1 MFEKLLN
8 LLTKKMDPSLR
19 RLLTYLPEHKGK
31 FIASMI
37 FMALSGSSSS
47 LIATFLGKLTDI
59 GFYEKATW
67 MVVGAPD
74 CLIFI
79 AALNGF
85 CVFMSSYLLS
95 KVSQSILVTLRT
107 QLFTNILYWPA
118 YTYQRNTTGLISSK
132 FVNEANV
139 ALSNAAKSIIVLV
152 RDSVQVVGLMGI
164 LIYYNWQLTLVT
176 LVIAPVIA
184 FVLRKISKKMKEIV
198 ANSQQSIAT
207 MLVRVQETYEAQRV
221 VKVYN
226 NYSRE
231 ISRFEEVNNLIKKVP
246 LQMMKM
252 SAMGSPITQLI
263 TMVGVAIVVAVAF
276 FEAQH
281 GLLTMGEFITFLSA
295 MLLMM
300 QPLKQLTQLNATFVG
315 MAMAAQSIFHTMDE
329 PTENDSGTKV
339 VDRIKGDIVF
349 ENVSLKYP
357 ESGDFA
363 LKNFNLDVKAGENIA
378 LVGQSGSGKSSL
390 VNLIPRFWE
399 PTQGR
404 ILFDGEDYKELTLES
419 LRNQIAVVSQDVVMF
434 DDTIRANIAYGV
446 PNATDEQINEV
457 IEAAALTDFIQSL
470 PQGLNTP
477 VGEAGNRLSGGQKQR
492 ISIARALLKNSPIL
506 ILDEATSALDS
517 ESEHHIKLAL
527 ERLMKG
533 RTCFTVAHRLSTIE
547 KADRIIVMGKGEIQ
561 EMGTHSELLAKNG
574 IYANLVK
581 LQAMNSG
588 VDG

>member
-1 MFEKLLN
+1 
-8 LLTKKMDPSLR
+8 MDPNLR
-19 RLLTYLPEHKGK
+19 RLLSYLPQYKGM
-31 FIASMI
+31 FIASLI

-47 LIATFLGKLTDI
+47 LIATFLGKLTDV

-67 MVVGAPD
+67 MVVGAPI

-85 CVFMSSYLLS
+85 CVFMSSYLLA
-95 KVSQSILVTLRT
+95 KVSQNILVTLRT

-118 YTYQRNTTGLISSK
+118 YTYQRNPTGLIASK

-139 ALSNAAKSIIVLV
+139 ALSGAAKSIIVLV
-152 RDSVQVVGLMGI
+152 RDSVQVIGLMGI

-176 LVIAPVIA
+176 LVIAPMIA
-184 FVLRKISKKMKEIV
+184 FVLRKISQRMKEII
-198 ANSQQSIAT
+198 ASSQQSIAT

-226 NYSRE
+226 NYARE
-231 ISRFEEVNNLIKKVP
+231 ISRFEDVNNSIKKIS

-252 SAMGSPITQLI
+252 STMGSPITQLI
-263 TMVGVAIVVAVAF
+263 TMVGVAVVVAVAL

-300 QPLKQLTQLNATFVG
+300 QPLKQLTNLNATFVG
-315 MAMAAQSIFHTMDE
+315 IAVAARSIFETMDE
-329 PTENDSGTKV
+329 AQENDNGSKTL
-339 VDRIKGDIVF
+339 DRAQGNLVF
-349 ENVSLKYP
+349 KNVSLKYP
-357 ESGDFA
+357 ESNEYS
-363 LKNFNLDVKAGENIA
+363 LKNFNLEVGAGENIA

-390 VNLIPRFWE
+390 VNLLPRFWE
-399 PTQGR
+399 PTEGC
-404 ILFDGEDYKELTLES
+404 ILLDGDDYREFTLES

-446 PNATDEQINEV
+446 PNATDEEIYRV
-457 IEAAALTDFIQSL
+457 IEASALTEFIQSL
-470 PQGLNTP
+470 PQGLDTP

-492 ISIARALLKNSPIL
+492 ISIARALLKDAPIL

-547 KADRIIVMGKGEIQ
+547 SADRIVVMNNGVIKEI
-561 EMGTHSELLAKNG
+561 GNHAELLALNG

-581 LQAMNSG
+581 LQNTKTEVVS
-588 VDG
+588 

>member
-8 LLTKKMDPSLR
+8 LLTKKMDPNLR
-19 RLLTYLPEHKGK
+19 RLLSYLPQYKGK

-67 MVVGAPD
+67 MVVGAPI
-74 CLIFI
+74 CLVFI

-85 CVFMSSYLLS
+85 CVFMSSYLLA

-118 YTYQRNTTGLISSK
+118 YTYQRNPTGVVASK

-139 ALSNAAKSIIVLV
+139 ALSGAAKSIIVLV

-176 LVIAPVIA
+176 LVISPVIA
-184 FVLRKISKKMKEIV
+184 FVLRKISQSMKSIV
-198 ANSQQSIAT
+198 ASSQQSIGT

-231 ISRFEEVNNLIKKVP
+231 ISRFEEVNNSIKKIT

-252 SAMGSPITQLI
+252 SSMGSPITQLI
-263 TMVGVAIVVAVAF
+263 TMVGVAIVVAVAL

-281 GLLTMGEFITFLSA
+281 GILTMGEFITFLSA

-300 QPLKQLTQLNATFVG
+300 QPLKQLTNLNATFVG
-315 MAMAAQSIFHTMDE
+315 IAVAAQSIFYTMDE
-329 PTENDSGTKV
+329 ALENDNGSKT
-339 VDRIKGDIVF
+339 VDRVQGNLVF
-349 ENVSLKYP
+349 ENVYLKYP
-357 ESGDFA
+357 ESNEFA
-363 LKNFNLDVKAGENIA
+363 LKNFNLNVKAGESIA

-390 VNLIPRFWE
+390 VNLLPRFWE
-399 PTQGR
+399 PTEGR
-404 ILFDGEDYKELTLES
+404 ILLDGDDYRELTLES

-446 PNATDEQINEV
+446 PNATDEEIYKV
-457 IEAAALTDFIQSL
+457 IEAAALTEFIQSL
-470 PQGLNTP
+470 PQGLDTP
-477 VGEAGNRLSGGQKQR
+477 IGEAGNRLSGGQKQR

-517 ESEHHIKLAL
+517 ESEHHIKVAL
-527 ERLMKG
+527 EHLMKG

-547 KADRIIVMGKGEIQ
+547 TADRIIVMSKGEIQ
-561 EMGTHSELLAKNG
+561 EEGTHAELLAKDG
-574 IYANLVK
+574 VYANLVK
-581 LQAMNSG
+581 LQNTKTEAC
-588 VDG
+588 

>member
-1 MFEKLLN
+1 MFEKILN
-8 LLTKKMDPSLR
+8 ALTKNIDPNLR
-19 RLLTYLPEHKGK
+19 RLLTYLPKYKGM
-31 FIASMI
+31 FLLSMI

-47 LIATFLGKLTDI
+47 LIATFLGKLTDV
-59 GFYEKATW
+59 GFYEKEAW
-67 MVVGAPD
+67 MVIGAPI

-118 YTYQRNTTGLISSK
+118 HTYQRNTTGLISSK

-176 LVIAPVIA
+176 LIIAPIIA
-184 FVLRKISKKMKEIV
+184 FVLRKISQKMKAIV
-198 ANSQQSIAT
+198 GTSQQSIAT

-231 ISRFEEVNNLIKKVP
+231 ISRFEDVNNLIKKIS

-252 SAMGSPITQLI
+252 SSMGSPITQLI
-263 TMVGVAIVVAVAF
+263 TMVGVAIVVAVAL

-300 QPLKQLTQLNATFVG
+300 QPLKQLTNLNATFVA
-315 MAMAAQSIFHTMDE
+315 MAMAAESIFCTMDE
-329 PTENDSGTKV
+329 PLENDHGTKV
-339 VDRIKGDIVF
+339 VERVKGDIVF
-349 ENVSLKYP
+349 ENVSLQYP
-357 ESGDFA
+357 ESNGFA

-399 PTQGR
+399 PSQGR

-517 ESEHHIKLAL
+517 ESEHHIKMAL
-527 ERLMKG
+527 EQLMKG

-547 KADRIIVMGKGEIQ
+547 KADRIIVMSQGEIQ
-561 EMGTHSELLAKNG
+561 EQGTHADLLAKDG

-581 LQAMNSG
+581 LQNTQTG
-588 VDG
+588 T

>member
-8 LLTKKMDPSLR
+8 LLTKNIDPNLR
-19 RLLTYLPEHKGK
+19 RLLTYLPKYKGM
-31 FIASMI
+31 FIASLI
-37 FMALSGSSSS
+37 FMALSGCSSS
-47 LIATFLGKLTDI
+47 LIATFLGKLTDV

-67 MVVGAPD
+67 MVLGAPV

-139 ALSNAAKSIIVLV
+139 ALSNAAKSVIVLV
-152 RDSVQVVGLMGI
+152 RDSVQVIGLMGI
-164 LIYYNWQLTLVT
+164 LVYYNWQLTLVT

-184 FVLRKISKKMKEIV
+184 YVLRRISRKMKEIV
-198 ANSQQSIAT
+198 STSQQSIAS

-221 VKVYN
+221 VKIYN

-231 ISRFEEVNNLIKKVP
+231 IARFEDINNLIKKVC
-246 LQMMKM
+246 LQMMKV
-252 SAMGSPITQLI
+252 SSMGSPITQLI
-263 TMVGVAIVVAVAF
+263 TMVGVGIVVAVAL

-300 QPLKQLTQLNATFVG
+300 QPLKQLTNLNATFVA
-315 MAMAAQSIFHTMDE
+315 MAMAAQSIFKTMDE
-329 PTENDSGTKV
+329 SPEKDIGTKLLA
-339 VDRIKGDIVF
+339 RAKGDIVF
-349 ENVSLKYP
+349 EGVSLKYP
-357 ESGDFA
+357 ESRNFA
-363 LKNFNLDVKAGENIA
+363 LKDFSLNVKAGENIA

-390 VNLIPRFWE
+390 VNLLPRFWE
-399 PTQGR
+399 PTEGH
-404 ILFDGEDYKELTLES
+404 ILLDGDDYREFTLES

-446 PNATDEQINEV
+446 PDATDEEINQV
-457 IEAAALTDFIQSL
+457 VEAAALTDFIKSL
-470 PQGLNTP
+470 PKGLDTR
-477 VGEAGNRLSGGQKQR
+477 VGEGGNRLSGGQKQR
-492 ISIARALLKNSPIL
+492 ISIARALLKDTPIL

-517 ESEHHIKLAL
+517 ESEYHIKLAL
-527 ERLMKG
+527 EHLMKG

-547 KADRIIVMGKGEIQ
+547 KADRIIVMHKGKIQ
-561 EMGTHSELLAKNG
+561 EVGTHAELLSKQG

-581 LQAMNSG
+581 LQNTKTSL
-588 VDG
+588 D

>member
-8 LLTKKMDPSLR
+8 LITVRMDPNLR
-19 RLLTYLPEHKGK
+19 RLLSYLPPHKGK

-67 MVVGAPD
+67 MVVGAPI

-85 CVFMSSYLLS
+85 CVFMSSYLLA

-118 YTYQRNTTGLISSK
+118 HTYQRNPTGLIASK

-139 ALSNAAKSIIVLV
+139 ALSNSAKSIIVLV
-152 RDSVQVVGLMGI
+152 RDSVQVIGLMGI
-164 LIYYNWQLTLVT
+164 LVYYNWQLTLVT
-176 LVIAPVIA
+176 LVIAPMIA
-184 FVLRKISKKMKEIV
+184 FVLRKISQKMKQIV
-198 ANSQQSIAT
+198 ASSQQSIAT
-207 MLVRVQETYEAQRV
+207 MLVRIQETYEAQRV

-231 ISRFEEVNNLIKKVP
+231 ITRFEEVNNFIKKIT

-252 SAMGSPITQLI
+252 SSMGSPITQLI
-263 TMVGVAIVVAVAF
+263 TMIGVGIVVAVAL

-315 MAMAAQSIFHTMDE
+315 IAIASQSIFSTMDE
-329 PTENDSGTKV
+329 AKEDDHGTKT
-339 VDRIKGDIVF
+339 VDRVKGNIVF
-349 ENVSLKYP
+349 EGVSLKYP
-357 ESGDFA
+357 ESNDLS

-390 VNLIPRFWE
+390 VNLLPRFWE
-399 PTQGR
+399 PTEGR
-404 ILFDGEDYKELTLES
+404 ILIDGDDYRELTLES

-446 PNATDEQINEV
+446 PNATDEDIYKV
-457 IEAAALTDFIQSL
+457 IEAAALTEFVQSL
-470 PQGLNTP
+470 PQGLDTP

-517 ESEHHIKLAL
+517 ESEHHIKQAL
-527 ERLMKG
+527 EHLMKG
-533 RTCFTVAHRLSTIE
+533 KTCFTVAHRLSTIE
-547 KADRIIVMGKGEIQ
+547 KADRIIVMSKGEIQ
-561 EMGTHSELLAKNG
+561 EVGTHAELLAKDG
-574 IYANLVK
+574 TYANLVK
-581 LQAMNSG
+581 LQNTQT
-588 VDG
+588 D

>member
-1 MFEKLLN
+1 MFEKFLN
-8 LLTKKMDPSLR
+8 SITKKMDPNLR
-19 RLLTYLPEHKGK
+19 RLLTYLPKYKGM

-67 MVVGAPD
+67 MVVGAPI

-85 CVFMSSYLLS
+85 CVFMSSYLLA

-107 QLFTNILYWPA
+107 QLFTNILYWPS
-118 YTYQRNTTGLISSK
+118 YTYQRNPTGLIASK

-164 LIYYNWQLTLVT
+164 LVYYNWQLTLVT
-176 LVIAPVIA
+176 LFIAPIIA
-184 FVLRKISKKMKEIV
+184 FVLRKISQRIKQIV
-198 ANSQQSIAT
+198 ASSQQSIAS
-207 MLVRVQETYEAQRV
+207 MLVRVQETYEAHRV

-231 ISRFEEVNNLIKKVP
+231 ITRFEDVNNSIKKIA
-246 LQMMKM
+246 LLLMKI
-252 SAMGSPITQLI
+252 SSMGSPITQLI
-263 TMVGVAIVVAVAF
+263 TMVGVAVVVAVAL

-300 QPLKQLTQLNATFVG
+300 QPLKQLTNLNAAFVG
-315 MAMAAQSIFHTMDE
+315 ISVAAGSIFATMDE
-329 PTENDSGTKV
+329 ALENDNGKKT
-339 VDRIKGDIVF
+339 VDRVKGNIVF
-349 ENVSLKYP
+349 EGVSLKYP
-357 ESGDFA
+357 ESNDFA
-363 LKNFNLDVKAGENIA
+363 LKNFNLNVKAGESIA

-390 VNLIPRFWE
+390 VNLLPRFWE
-399 PTQGR
+399 PTEGR
-404 ILFDGEDYKELTLES
+404 ILLDNDDYRELTLES

-434 DDTIRANIAYGV
+434 DDTIRVNIAYGV
-446 PNATDEQINEV
+446 PNATDEDIYKV

-470 PQGLNTP
+470 PEGLNTP

-492 ISIARALLKNSPIL
+492 ISIARALLKDSPIL

-517 ESEHHIKLAL
+517 ESEHHVKEAL
-527 ERLMKG
+527 EHLMKG

-547 KADRIIVMGKGEIQ
+547 KADRIIVMSKGEIQ
-561 EMGTHSELLAKNG
+561 EMGTHSDLLAKNG

-581 LQAMNSG
+581 LQSMKTE
-588 VDG
+588 